1 MHNTA
6 VSVHKEQWQTI
17 INEHKAKHSP
27 AYVRIIYQQWN
38 QMFKKKKIKNS
49 ICIFFLTIF
58 TLQGNNKH

>member
-49 ICIFFLTIF
+49 ICIFF
-58 TLQGNNKH
+58 